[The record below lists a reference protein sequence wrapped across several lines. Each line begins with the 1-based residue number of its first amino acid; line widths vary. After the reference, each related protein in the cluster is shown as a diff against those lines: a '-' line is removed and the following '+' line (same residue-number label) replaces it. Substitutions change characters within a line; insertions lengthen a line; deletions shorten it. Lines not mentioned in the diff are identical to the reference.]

1 MRASIFTF
9 ASGLKRYSRCPH
21 DMTNTHNSG
30 RNTRMGLQGFLLDN
44 STYDLADQ
52 CSPYDLHFWVG
63 YMQRIWHGKLPDVM
77 AGVVHI
83 ISLALFVGIS
93 LNKTVAAW
101 PRVQHAGLL
110 KILARVYLARGMP
123 FLRPT

>member
-1 MRASIFTF
+1 
-9 ASGLKRYSRCPH
+9 
-21 DMTNTHNSG
+21 
-30 RNTRMGLQGFLLDN
+30 
-44 STYDLADQ
+44 
-52 CSPYDLHFWVG
+52 
-63 YMQRIWHGKLPDVM
+63 MQRIWHGRLPDVM